1 MSNLSDQYSFYFL
14 PKSRLVTTTFSHYD
28 KHRRLL
34 LDDILASIARLPSY
48 KRGHRTFYFSAD
60 HHMQMLI
67 TLVLYLVQCVL
78 CLPEELGTPTG
89 ASATKFPESK
99 FPKVSKTSSSAFVY
113 DWLIFRLHPLS
124 SVCWIRLFH
133 CA

>member
-1 MSNLSDQYSFYFL
+1 M
-14 PKSRLVTTTFSHYD
+14 TTTFSHYD

-89 ASATKFPESK
+89 ATNMGEKAENSIVVGISFL
-99 FPKVSKTSSSAFVY
+99 
-113 DWLIFRLHPLS
+113 WM
-124 SVCWIRLFH
+124 
-133 CA
+133 